1 MGSII
6 NMMIMMMIPMMMMMM
21 MMSFSGRKFSK
32 CGGKGERSSPFAEMH
47 VPLM

>member
-6 NMMIMMMIPMMMMMM
+6 NMMIVMMIPMMMMMM
-21 MMSFSGRKFSK
+21 MMSFSDR
-32 CGGKGERSSPFAEMH
+32 KGERSSPFAEMH